1 VHLVWAPLGTAPLQ
15 RFLAAYGERD
25 AGRAH
30 RLTVVLNGFASRAQ
44 AAAHERLLAEV
55 EHDALLLERPVQD
68 LLAYRAAAVA
78 TSEPVA
84 CFVNSFSRP
93 LVDGW
98 LERLCAPLARRGVG
112 AVGATATYES
122 HLSSIEPRSPRAIA
136 DLARHALVFPRFP
149 NPSLRTNAF
158 AIAPARYV
166 DLAPRRLHS
175 KFAAHAFESGRRG
188 LTAQLRRR
196 RLRPLV
202 AGRDGR
208 TYEIADWPRS
218 ATFRAGGQANLLVA
232 DNRTDDWANADP
244 ARRDELTRM
253 AWGTIL

>member
-1 VHLVWAPLGTAPLQ
+1 MHLVWAPLGTAPLQ

-122 HLSSIEPRSPRAIA
+122 HLSSIDPRSPRAIA

-188 LTAQLRRR
+188 LTAQGMARGGPHRVANRPIVGTRLLWHRFCLALLSIRGPCSRAPPRRTRTSFPPAGCR
-196 RLRPLV
+196 RP
-202 AGRDGR
+202 
-208 TYEIADWPRS
+208 WRS
-218 ATFRAGGQANLLVA
+218 R
-232 DNRTDDWANADP
+232 RSS
-244 ARRDELTRM
+244 ARC
-253 AWGTIL
+253 